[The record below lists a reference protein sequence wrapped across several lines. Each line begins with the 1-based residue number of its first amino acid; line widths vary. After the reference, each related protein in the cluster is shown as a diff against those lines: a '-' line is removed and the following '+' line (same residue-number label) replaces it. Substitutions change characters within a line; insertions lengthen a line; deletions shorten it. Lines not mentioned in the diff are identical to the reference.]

1 MRCNGFRPL
10 AGFWFL
16 NDFKATVNDKSVS
29 RFRPLAGFWFLN
41 GAAFHRRAG
50 FLICFRPLAGFW
62 FLNCFGEYPNP
73 FDSEWFPSPC
83 GVLVLK

>member
-62 FLNCFGEYPNP
+62 FLNV
-73 FDSEWFPSPC
+73 SPRLD
-83 GVLVLK
+83 GTVQGWEVSVPLRGSGS